1 MYYDKLKNQK
11 KIISKEMK
19 MNIVVLICG
28 LFFFILILAV
38 GFASAN
44 AFLFLPFPLILIS
57 LSIKWIT
64 VTGGLLK
71 QFSSIEENGTLNKT
85 YALNL
90 CCPKVRFIRFPDS
103 SRYSSFSSPYYG
115 ISLDDGKHKYYYYFD
130 EILRYE
136 KNSFNEITKK
146 FDKNIVIQCYH
157 DTFIIKTIENDP
169 FFVRIRYGAYCE

>member
-1 MYYDKLKNQK
+1 MCYDKLKNQK

-28 LFFFILILAV
+28 LFFFILILVA
-38 GFASAN
+38 GFASAS
-44 AFLFLPFPLILIS
+44 AFIFLPFPLISIS

-85 YALNL
+85 YTLKL
-90 CCPKVRFIRFPDS
+90 CCPKVRFIRFPYS
-103 SRYSSFSSPYYG
+103 SPYSSFSPYYG
-115 ISLDDGKHKYYYYFD
+115 ISLDDGKHRYYYYFN
-130 EILRYE
+130 EILMYE

-146 FDKNIVIQCYH
+146 FDKNIVIKCYH

-169 FFVRIRYGAYCE
+169 FFVHIRHGAYCE

>member
-19 MNIVVLICG
+19 MNIVILICG
-28 LFFFILILAV
+28 LFFFILILTA
-38 GFASAN
+38 GFESAS
-44 AFLFLPFPLILIS
+44 AFLFLPLPLILIS

-64 VTGGLLK
+64 VTGDLLK

-85 YALNL
+85 YTLKL
-90 CCPKVRFIRFPDS
+90 CNPKVRFIRFPDT
-103 SRYSSFSSPYYG
+103 SRSSFSPPYCG
-115 ISLDDGKHKYYYYFD
+115 ISLDDGKHRYYYYFD
-130 EILRYE
+130 EILKYE

-169 FFVRIRYGAYCE
+169 FFIRIRYGAYCE

>member
-1 MYYDKLKNQK
+1 MCYDKLKNQK

-28 LFFFILILAV
+28 LFFFILILAA
-38 GFASAN
+38 GFNDAS
-44 AFLFLPFPLILIS
+44 AFLFSPLPLIPIV

-64 VTGGLLK
+64 VNINLLK

-85 YALNL
+85 YTLKL
-90 CCPKVRFIRFPDS
+90 CCPKVRFIRFPYS
-103 SRYSSFSSPYYG
+103 SPYSSFSPYYG
-115 ISLDDGKHKYYYYFD
+115 ISLDDGKHRYYYYFN

-146 FDKNIVIQCYH
+146 FDKNIVIKCYH

-169 FFVRIRYGAYCE
+169 FFVHIRHGAYCE